1 MFVSPLTVSVKIA
14 ELPSIEA
21 AITFES
27 EPDAPV
33 ILTVALFADEVSPI
47 SKSISCEL
55 PVQVIFAVA
64 VPQLELLPPLSQLKS
79 MLFELPVI
87 AQVPV

>member
-1 MFVSPLTVSVKIA
+1 MFVSPLTESVRMT

-21 AITFES
+21 ATTFES

-47 SKSISCEL
+47 SKSISFEL
-55 PVQVIFAVA
+55 PVQVMFAVA
-64 VPQLELLPPLSQLKS
+64 VPQLELLPVLSQLKS
-79 MLFELPVI
+79 MLFELPVMS
-87 AQVPV
+87 QVPV

>member
-1 MFVSPLTVSVKIA
+1 MTVSVSTA
-14 ELPSIEA
+14 ELPSIVA

-33 ILTVALFADEVSPI
+33 ILTVAVEADEVSPI
-47 SKSISCEL
+47 SKSISYEL
-55 PVQVIFAVA
+55 PVHVMFAVA
-64 VPQLELLPPLSQLKS
+64 VAQLELEPPLSQLKS

-87 AQVPV
+87 SQVPV